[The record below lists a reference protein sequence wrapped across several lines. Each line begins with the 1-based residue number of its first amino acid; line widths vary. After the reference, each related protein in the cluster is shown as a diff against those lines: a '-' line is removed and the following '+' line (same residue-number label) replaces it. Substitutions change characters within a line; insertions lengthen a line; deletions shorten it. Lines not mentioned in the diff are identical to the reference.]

1 MTELVPFET
10 QDRAI
15 SQLVEWAEGAKA
27 AHGIA
32 QSLAQTPFVPQSMQG
47 KPGLVTAA
55 ILAGFE
61 LGLQPISALRSIDI
75 IQGVP
80 AMRAHTLRG
89 LVQSRGHD
97 VWVEESNSTRAVV
110 CGRRKGSEQVQKSV
124 WTMDRAKGLKLDG
137 KDNWRKQPQA
147 MLVARATSEVCRL
160 VGSDVILGLP
170 YAAEELDDDGAP
182 DVDKP
187 ASKAKRRT
195 AQRKPVEKPDIPE
208 PELDE
213 PDEPVTEAPADQPS
227 IPEPELDES

>member
-1 MTELVPFET
+1 MTEVVPFGE
-10 QDRAI
+10 QER
-15 SQLVEWAEGAKA
+15 SQSALVEWAEGARA

-32 QSLAQTPFVPQSMQG
+32 QSLAQTPFVPASMKG
-47 KPGLVTAA
+47 DAGLVTAA

-89 LVQSRGHD
+89 LVQSRGHEI
-97 VWVEESNSTRAVV
+97 WVEESNTTRAIV
-110 CGRRKGSEQVQKSV
+110 CGRRKGSEQIQKSV
-124 WTMDRAKGLKLDG
+124 WTMDRAKGLKLEG

-182 DVDKP
+182 GEGESKP
-187 ASKAKRRT
+187 AKRRT
-195 AQRKPVEKPDIPE
+195 AQRKPTEKPIIPE
-208 PELDE
+208 PELDDAE
-213 PDEPVTEAPADQPS
+213 PGQAEPAADQPS
-227 IPEPELDES
+227 IPEPDLDES